1 MCKRLIFS
9 INANRQASTILMA
22 NGDFIADHCLEIEQ
36 ATATG
41 AKKAFLPVRERDLF
55 QLDPQNTVMLE
66 LDPSFQGLLFPEL
79 SLEDPDL
86 ESIMG
91 DEVFPEMK
99 VKILTAVKQS
109 QTNNQQ
115 MVQHLDAK
123 AKSLYSSATGLVN
136 DGVETLRGYGKVQ
149 TALDVCLQSV
159 VRSGPFVK
167 EPCSSLAGVKL
178 FKDKGTTCAMSSAN
192 NIAKKK
198 RSKGSGRK
206 TQGLPPRNPL
216 PPVQHQAASY
226 SGPAAQGCSGLQKSK
241 SGSGK
246 HPKSSFWKMHRMN
259 PSSTSASMDREVQT
273 AERQQQT
280 SQVKSKGYK
289 SCDQGGV
296 GRSGSSQ
303 SSSHH
308 GRTHRG
314 QVSSTNAGPP
324 RPAPVDAN
332 PDAQAAYAP
341 DQASGGSAGQSGQH
355 FRQPDEQ
362 SGVTAKK
369 VRYSIC

>member
-115 MVQHLDAK
+115 MVQLLDTK
-123 AKSLYSSATGLVN
+123 AKSLYSSAASLVN

-149 TALDVCLQSV
+149 TALDV
-159 VRSGPFVK
+159 R
-167 EPCSSLAGVKL
+167 
-178 FKDKGTTCAMSSAN
+178 
-192 NIAKKK
+192 
-198 RSKGSGRK
+198 
-206 TQGLPPRNPL
+206 
-216 PPVQHQAASY
+216 
-226 SGPAAQGCSGLQKSK
+226 
-241 SGSGK
+241 
-246 HPKSSFWKMHRMN
+246 
-259 PSSTSASMDREVQT
+259 
-273 AERQQQT
+273 
-280 SQVKSKGYK
+280 
-289 SCDQGGV
+289 
-296 GRSGSSQ
+296 
-303 SSSHH
+303 
-308 GRTHRG
+308 
-314 QVSSTNAGPP
+314 
-324 RPAPVDAN
+324 
-332 PDAQAAYAP
+332 
-341 DQASGGSAGQSGQH
+341 
-355 FRQPDEQ
+355 
-362 SGVTAKK
+362 
-369 VRYSIC
+369 